1 MFTFVTGGLRAGKSG
16 YALRR
21 ASELGPPPWLYVAAH
36 VEGDEELKARLAGHR
51 RDQDATWRLIEA
63 PEHMGRVLD
72 GDAIGGGA
80 VGAVVIDRFTVWLSN
95 RLAASDRAADRALLD
110 EIEALSD
117 RLYRSTTP
125 VVVVTTEIGLG
136 FLPANVPDRR
146 LINVAGMANQI
157 LAERAETVVMMVSGV
172 ALRLR

>member
-1 MFTFVTGGLRAGKSG
+1 MFTFVTGGLRSGKSD

-36 VEGDEELKARLAGHR
+36 IEGDDELKARLASHR
-51 RDQDATWRLIEA
+51 RDHDTTWKLIEA
-63 PEHMGRVLD
+63 PDKLAAALD
-72 GDAIGGGA
+72 PATLEGS
-80 VGAVVIDRFTVWLSN
+80 GAVVLDRFTVWLSK
-95 RLAASDRAADRALLD
+95 RLEATDKSKDEELLD
-110 EIEALSD
+110 EVASLAD

-146 LINVAGMANQI
+146 LINVAGRANQ
-157 LAERAETVVMMVSGV
+157 LLSDRATSVAMMVSGV
-172 ALRLR
+172 PLRLR

>member
-1 MFTFVTGGLRAGKSG
+1 MFTFVTGGLRSGKSG

-36 VEGDEELKARLAGHR
+36 VEGDEELKARLEGHR
-51 RDQDATWRLIEA
+51 RDQDATWKLIEA
-63 PEHMGRVLD
+63 PEQLLTVLD
-72 GDAIGGGA
+72 PATLTGH
-80 VGAVVIDRFTVWLSN
+80 GAVVLDRFSVWLSN
-95 RLAASDRAADRALLD
+95 RLAKTDRTADRDLLA
-110 EIEALSD
+110 EIETLSD

-125 VVVVTTEIGLG
+125 VVLVTTEIGLG
-136 FLPANVPDRR
+136 FLPASVPDRR

-157 LAERAETVVMMVSGV
+157 LSERAETAVMMVSGI

>member
-1 MFTFVTGGLRAGKSG
+1 MFTFVTGGLRSGKSG

-36 VEGDEELKARLAGHR
+36 IEGDDELKARLASHR
-51 RDQDATWRLIEA
+51 RDHDTTWKLIEA
-63 PEHMGRVLD
+63 PEKLAAALEPETLDGCGALVLD
-72 GDAIGGGA
+72 
-80 VGAVVIDRFTVWLSN
+80 RLTVWLSKRIEGTDRSKDN
-95 RLAASDRAADRALLD
+95 DLLAEVDAL
-110 EIEALSD
+110 AT

-146 LINVAGMANQI
+146 LINVAGRANQI
-157 LAERAETVVMMVSGV
+157 LAERAASVVLMVSGV
-172 ALRLR
+172 PLRLR